1 MNKFT
6 KKQLL
11 VGALILLFA
20 INLAA
25 LGTIIYQNHQ
35 TNRQTEAVSSYE
47 PRSRPLNRDRE
58 RPGRPM
64 GRMERSSSAGT
75 GRHFDQFVRDRLNL
89 DDRQFQEFVRL
100 RKETRDEQVR
110 IAGELSTKRNELME
124 ELTTDDPDQQKLQEL
139 AEEIGQLHTRLKMN
153 TIEHFRN
160 MRSICRPEQMDELND
175 MMMDMSHRG
184 MPQHGRNRPHGPR
197 HMNNK

>member
-35 TNRQTEAVSSYE
+35 SNRQTEAVSGYE
-47 PRSRPLNRDRE
+47 PGNRPSDRNRE
-58 RPGRPM
+58 HPGRAM
-64 GRMERSSSAGT
+64 GRMERSGSAGT
-75 GRHFDQFVRDRLNL
+75 GRRFDHFVRDRLNL
-89 DDRQFQEFVRL
+89 DDQQFQEYVRL

-110 IAGELSTKRNELME
+110 IAGELSAKRNALME
-124 ELTTDDPDQQKLQEL
+124 ELTTDEPDQEKLSEL
-139 AEEIGQLHTRLKMN
+139 AKEIGQLHTRLKKN
-153 TIEHFRN
+153 TIEHFKN
-160 MRSICRPEQMDELND
+160 MRSICRPEQMEELND

-184 MPQHGRNRPHGPR
+184 MPQHGRNRPHGRR
-197 HMNNK
+197 HMKNK